1 MKKLMAGVAATAV
14 LAAPTALVVG
24 SADAAAAA
32 APRTFQNCTA
42 LNKVYKHGVARAG
55 ARDKVSGKA
64 KPVKNFTVDTKT
76 YNLNTKSDRDKDG
89 IACEKK

>member
-14 LAAPTALVVG
+14 LVAPTALVVG

-42 LNKVYKHGVARAG
+42 LNKVYKHGVGLPNAK
-55 ARDKVSGKA
+55 DKTSG
-64 KPVKNFTVDTKT
+64 PRVTNFKRSRPL
-76 YNLNTKSDRDKDG
+76 YLANKKSDRDKDG
-89 IACEKK
+89 IACEKR